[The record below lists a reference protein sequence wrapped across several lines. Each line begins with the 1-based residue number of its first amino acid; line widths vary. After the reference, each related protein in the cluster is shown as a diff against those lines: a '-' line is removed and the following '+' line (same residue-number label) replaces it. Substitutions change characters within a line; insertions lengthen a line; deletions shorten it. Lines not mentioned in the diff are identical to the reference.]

1 LATTHECVAEKKKVK
16 MGNKQVEV
24 IGYQGPSPDEVALLE
39 FAQQHG
45 YEFIKSTDESMQV
58 NKKYKVYNNTS
69 MASFN
74 QKPNLDEMP
83 HEWKTEKVLDF
94 KLLKKMEFSSDRK
107 RMSILVQDM

>member
-1 LATTHECVAEKKKVK
+1 LATTHECVAEMKKVK
-16 MGNKQVEV
+16 MGNKEVEV

-58 NKKYKVYNNTS
+58 NKKYKVYNNIS
-69 MASFN
+69 MASLN